1 MTSKREMLPPAA
13 AEVEAV
19 VVEVV
24 EVEEEQRW
32 LLETRHWSLKV
43 HGSQRAVEES
53 GSQTGQQKAH
63 HPCFLATPQ
72 RSRQTYKDDIA
83 FCSSRTHTHTLTR
96 KCEGK
101 TRDMESEAF

>member
-19 VVEVV
+19 VV

-43 HGSQRAVEES
+43 HGFRRAVEES

-83 FCSSRTHTHTLTR
+83 FCSSRTHTHTHSQ
-96 KCEGK
+96 
-101 TRDMESEAF
+101 ESVKERRETWRVRPFDI